1 MISLKKISIAI
12 LPTMAVGL
20 GSVAP
25 ANAASLYAITGLDF
39 LPSDINNSAQV
50 VGQNYLWEDGNVTD
64 LNTLSGA
71 NNSNLFATS
80 INNNGAIVGGGLTVN
95 ESTSEQ
101 ESIPSQAFISDGSTI
116 SDLPRNYFCDFY
128 CPPIV
133 AEDINDS
140 GTVALNYD
148 GRVGLVQDSN
158 GTTTDVLSTR
168 SLFNIALNN
177 QAQVVGTAAFTGGSV
192 VGLFSENG
200 VQTDLLAEAEPE
212 DFFRLVRSTANDLD
226 DAGNIVGSGLVST
239 SLEDSALEATLWE
252 DPTQPGV
259 SLGTLG
265 GENSAALGINNSMQI
280 VGSSYLED
288 GLTQH
293 AFLWSEG
300 ELVDLNSLIDP
311 ESGWEL
317 TSAFEINDSGDIIGF
332 GTYNGVERGFYAKAV
347 PEPSSVLG
355 MLGLGAFGFGTWL
368 KRKQQKKL
376 IF

>member
-1 MISLKKISIAI
+1 MFSVKKLSIATVG
-12 LPTMAVGL
+12 TMAIGV

-25 ANAASLYAITGLDF
+25 VNAASLYAITGLDF
-39 LPSDINNSAQV
+39 RPSDINDSAQV

-64 LNTLSGA
+64 LNTLTGA
-71 NNSNLFATS
+71 NNSNLSATS
-80 INNNGAIVGGGLTVN
+80 INSNGTIVGGGYTTTN
-95 ESTSEQ
+95 SSG
-101 ESIPSQAFISDGSTI
+101 QAFISNGSTI
-116 SDLPRNYFCDFY
+116 SALPSAYNCTEDCGYAS
-128 CPPIV
+128 

-148 GRVGLVQDSN
+148 GRTGLVQESN
-158 GTTTDVLSTR
+158 GTTTEALFTR

-212 DFFRLVRSTANDLD
+212 LSYRLIRSYANDID

-265 GENSAALGINNSMQI
+265 GENSEAFGINNLMQV
-280 VGSSYLED
+280 VGSSFLEGD
-288 GLTQH
+288 STQH
-293 AFLWSEG
+293 AFLWSDG
-300 ELVDLNSLIDP
+300 DLIDLNSLIDP
-311 ESGWEL
+311 GTGWEL
-317 TSAFEINDSGDIIGF
+317 TSAFEINDSGDIIGI
-332 GTYNGVERGFYAKAV
+332 GTYNGEQRGFVARAV

-355 MLGLGAFGFGTWL
+355 ILGLGVFGLGSWL
-368 KRKQQKKL
+368 KRQQSKKL
-376 IF
+376 TF